1 MGHRDLAGRFSLK
14 TRQTIYTIANSI
26 LDPFIVAESHDQSSL
41 LSDHPSAQPEPV
53 PETSGVPDYQLER
66 AILKLAFPGSVSI
79 RPMREILTETLGV
92 TPSIGFIS
100 QLLSKAGQLAGQF
113 LSQLD
118 YGHLEAIVALRDETF
133 FNGKP
138 ILLLVEPRSG
148 MIVQAT
154 ASDDRK
160 SDTWATILLT
170 MEDQN
175 LQIKG
180 LVEDMAIA
188 FPASLKLI
196 NHPAQSKKDHWHLMR
211 NGGRIKRRL
220 ENRAYRIITRMDKIE
235 QTVNQKWSD
244 RLVEEYLK
252 LDKELNK
259 LMDELSSFSFCIVAT
274 NEALEIVEVKSG
286 RICDI
291 ESHEWYLSEIVDEMK
306 KLEIS
311 DIKSFCSSFSKA
323 FSDGQ
328 LLTHLLWIA
337 PLVESWREK
346 ANLHWGEAL
355 ASEAE
360 MVIALIYNCGNC

>member
-211 NGGRIKRRL
+211 NGGRIKRRQ
-220 ENRAYRIITRMDKIE
+220 RAVE
-235 QTVNQKWSD
+235 Q
-244 RLVEEYLK
+244 
-252 LDKELNK
+252 
-259 LMDELSSFSFCIVAT
+259 
-274 NEALEIVEVKSG
+274 
-286 RICDI
+286 
-291 ESHEWYLSEIVDEMK
+291 ES
-306 KLEIS
+306 
-311 DIKSFCSSFSKA
+311 A
-323 FSDGQ
+323 
-328 LLTHLLWIA
+328 
-337 PLVESWREK
+337 
-346 ANLHWGEAL
+346 
-355 ASEAE
+355 
-360 MVIALIYNCGNC
+360 